1 MDLIRRHSA
10 AIIITAVLAVVLYAA
25 IIFVMDNMIGRTKL
39 TIGDGVYSAR
49 LATNQVNREKGFGNL
64 DNLDSRRALLMVFPD
79 DGLWGIW
86 MKDMNFPIDIVWL
99 NASKKVVYIE
109 QNVSPDTGI
118 DKTYYPHVP
127 ARYVLEMSAGNV
139 KSKNIK
145 LGQVA
150 TFDYDKEA
158 VE

>member
-1 MDLIRRHSA
+1 
-10 AIIITAVLAVVLYAA
+10 
-25 IIFVMDNMIGRTKL
+25 
-39 TIGDGVYSAR
+39 
-49 LATNQVNREKGFGNL
+49 
-64 DNLDSRRALLMVFPD
+64 
-79 DGLWGIW
+79 
-86 MKDMNFPIDIVWL
+86 MKDMNFPLDIVWL
-99 NASKKVVYIE
+99 KSSKKVVYIE

-150 TFDYDKEA
+150 TVDYDKEA